1 MSIVQKKVT
10 GFDVFLVVLMTV
22 LSAMFIYPLLNTLAI
37 SLSDATVL
45 LSYPVYL
52 WPMGFSLD
60 AYAATL
66 MDKRTLLYYWNT
78 ISYAAV
84 GTVIMLLCTSLMA
97 YPLSFKELRGRK
109 FFTIMLTITMFFGGG
124 MIPTYITIM
133 KYGMLDTFAVMVIP
147 GFISAYNVI
156 VFRTFFQGLPDELRE
171 SAFLDGAGHFRVLFQ
186 IVLPLSTAILATYA
200 LFSIVGYWNDYM
212 SALLYLQDSDKYPI
226 QMLMRRLLVLLEYDN
241 PENRTLLQEM
251 EKVSTRTVRAAACI
265 VTVVPIL
272 CVYPF
277 LQKYFAKGVLVGSV
291 KG

>member
-10 GFDVFLVVLMTV
+10 AFDVVLVTFLTIL
-22 LSAMFIYPLLNTLAI
+22 AAAFIYPLLNTLAI
-37 SLSDATVL
+37 SLSDASVL
-45 LSYPVYL
+45 LSYPCYL
-52 WPMGFSLD
+52 WPKGFSLD
-60 AYAATL
+60 AYMATL
-66 MDKRTLLYYWNT
+66 MDKRTLTYYWNT
-78 ISYAAV
+78 ISYAGV

-97 YPLSFKELRGRK
+97 YPLSFKDLRGRRLI
-109 FFTIMLTITMFFGGG
+109 TIFLTITMFFGGG

-133 KYGMLDTFAVMVIP
+133 RYGMLDTFAVMVIP
-147 GFISAYNVI
+147 GCVGAYTVI
-156 VFRTFFQGLPDELRE
+156 VFRTFFQNLPDSLRE
-171 SAFLDGAGHFRVLFQ
+171 SAFLDGAGHFTVLFR

>member
-1 MSIVQKKVT
+1 
-10 GFDVFLVVLMTV
+10 
-22 LSAMFIYPLLNTLAI
+22 
-37 SLSDATVL
+37 
-45 LSYPVYL
+45 
-52 WPMGFSLD
+52 
-60 AYAATL
+60 

-84 GTVIMLLCTSLMA
+84 GTVLMLLCTSLTA
-97 YPLSFKELRGRK
+97 YPLSFKDLRGRK
-109 FFTIMLTITMFFGGG
+109 FFTILLTITMFFGGG

-133 KYGMLDTFAVMVIP
+133 RYGMLDTFAVMVIP
-147 GFISAYNVI
+147 GYIGAYTVI
-156 VFRTFFQGLPDELRE
+156 VFRTFFQAQPDSLRE
-171 SAFLDGAGHFRVLFQ
+171 SAFLDGAGHFTVLFR

-226 QMLMRRLLVLLEYDN
+226 QMLMRRLLVLLEYDT

-251 EKVSTRTVRAAACI
+251 EKVSSRTVRAAACI

-277 LQKYFAKGVLVGSV
+277 LQKYFAKGVLVGAI